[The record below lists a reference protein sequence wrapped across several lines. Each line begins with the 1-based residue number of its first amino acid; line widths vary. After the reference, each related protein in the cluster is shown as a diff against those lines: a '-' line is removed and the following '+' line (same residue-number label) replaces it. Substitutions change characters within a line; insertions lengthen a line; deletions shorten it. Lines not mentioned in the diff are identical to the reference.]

1 MAEEQTQEVTP
12 VENNAEVEV
21 LKENIKG
28 LERKNHEL
36 IGKIQRAKLVPDDV
50 DVQELIDFKR
60 NAEQADLEAKG
71 QYTEA
76 RKQLE
81 QQFRDATKEK
91 DGRIAELEARVKEL
105 ELTAPAM
112 SALAPLVHDTE
123 YAMNKLGK
131 DNFQV
136 EADGSIVYVEGYDR
150 ISVKDAVEKKLAAAE
165 NSRWVVKQPRPQGG
179 GATPGRSSSSGSVS
193 ESDLKY
199 FMPGT
204 ENLTEQT
211 RIYKQQGAE
220 VWRKYRDMAES
231 R

>member
-1 MAEEQTQEVTP
+1 MAEEQFQEVAP
-12 VENNAEVEV
+12 VENNAEIDA

-36 IGKIQRAKLVPDDV
+36 IGKIQKAKLVPDDV

-60 NAEQADLEAKG
+60 KAEQVELESKG

-91 DGRIAELEARVKEL
+91 NGRIAELEARVKEL
-105 ELTAPAM
+105 ELTAPAL
-112 SALAPLVHDTE
+112 SALVPLVHDTE

-150 ISVKDAVEKKLAAAE
+150 LSVKDAVEKKLATSDS
-165 NSRWVVKQPRPQGG
+165 SRWVVKQAKPQGG
-179 GATPGRSSSSGSVS
+179 GASPGRSSSAGNISD
-193 ESDLKY
+193 SDLKY
-199 FMPGT
+199 FLPGT
-204 ENLTEQT
+204 DNLSEQT

-220 VWRKYRDMAES
+220 VWRKYREMAES

>member
-1 MAEEQTQEVTP
+1 MAEEQFQEVAP
-12 VENNAEVEV
+12 VENNAEIDA

-36 IGKIQRAKLVPDDV
+36 IGKIQKAKLVPDDV

-60 NAEQADLEAKG
+60 RAEQVELESKG

-91 DGRIAELEARVKEL
+91 NGRIAELEARVKEL
-105 ELTAPAM
+105 ELTAPAL
-112 SALAPLVHDTE
+112 SALVPLVHDTE

-150 ISVKDAVEKKLAAAE
+150 LSVKDAVEKKLAASDS
-165 NSRWVVKQPRPQGG
+165 SRWVVKQAKPQGG
-179 GATPGRSSSSGSVS
+179 GASPGRSSSAGNISD
-193 ESDLKY
+193 SDLKY
-199 FMPGT
+199 FLPGT
-204 ENLTEQT
+204 DNLSEQT

-220 VWRKYRDMAES
+220 VWRKYREMAES

>member
-1 MAEEQTQEVTP
+1 MAEEQSQEVTP
-12 VENNAEVEV
+12 VENNAEVDA
-21 LKENIKG
+21 LKESIKG

-36 IGKIQRAKLVPDDV
+36 IGKIQKAKQIPEDV
-50 DVQELIDFKR
+50 DVQELINFKR
-60 NAEQADLEAKG
+60 QAEQAELESKG

-105 ELTAPAM
+105 ELTAPAL

-150 ISVKDAVEKKLAAAE
+150 LSVKDAVEKKLAASD
-165 NSRWVVKQPRPQGG
+165 NSRWVVKQAKPQGG
-179 GATPGRSSSSGSVS
+179 GASPGRSSSTGNISD
-193 ESDLKY
+193 SDLKY
-199 FMPGT
+199 FMPET
-204 ENLTEQT
+204 QNLSEQT
-211 RIYKQQGAE
+211 RIYKQQGPE
-220 VWRKYRDMAES
+220 VWRKYREMAES

>member
-1 MAEEQTQEVTP
+1 MAEEQSQEVTP
-12 VENNAEVEV
+12 VENNAEVDA
-21 LKENIKG
+21 LKESIKG

-36 IGKIQRAKLVPDDV
+36 IGKIQKAKQIPDDV

-60 NAEQADLEAKG
+60 KAEQAELESKG

-105 ELTAPAM
+105 ELTAPAL

-150 ISVKDAVEKKLAAAE
+150 LSVKDAVEKKLAASD
-165 NSRWVVKQPRPQGG
+165 NSRWVVKQAKPQGG
-179 GATPGRSSSSGSVS
+179 GASPGRSSSMGNISD
-193 ESDLKY
+193 SDLKY
-199 FMPGT
+199 FLPET
-204 ENLTEQT
+204 QNLSEQT
-211 RIYKQQGAE
+211 RIYKQQGPE
-220 VWRKYRDMAES
+220 VWRKYREMAQS

>member
-1 MAEEQTQEVTP
+1 MAEEQFQEVAP
-12 VENNAEVEV
+12 VENNAEIDA

-36 IGKIQRAKLVPDDV
+36 IGKIQKAKLVPDDV

-60 NAEQADLEAKG
+60 KAEQVELESKG

-91 DGRIAELEARVKEL
+91 NGRIAELEARVKEL
-105 ELTAPAM
+105 ELTAPAL
-112 SALAPLVHDTE
+112 SALVPLVHDTE

-150 ISVKDAVEKKLAAAE
+150 LSVKDAVEKKLATSDS
-165 NSRWVVKQPRPQGG
+165 SRWVVKQAKPQGG
-179 GATPGRSSSSGSVS
+179 GASPGRSSSAGNISD
-193 ESDLKY
+193 SDLKY
-199 FMPGT
+199 FLPGT
-204 ENLTEQT
+204 DNLSEQT

-220 VWRKYRDMAES
+220 VWRKYREMAGS

>member
-1 MAEEQTQEVTP
+1 MAEEQSQEVTP
-12 VENNAEVEV
+12 VENNAEVDA
-21 LKENIKG
+21 LKESIKG

-36 IGKIQRAKLVPDDV
+36 IGKIQKAKQIPEDV

-60 NAEQADLEAKG
+60 QAEQAELESKG

-105 ELTAPAM
+105 ELTAPAL
-112 SALAPLVHDTE
+112 SALAPLVHDTD

-136 EADGSIVYVEGYDR
+136 EPDGSIVFVDGYDR
-150 ISVKDAVEKKLAAAE
+150 LSMKDAVEKKLAASE
-165 NSRWVVKQPRPQGG
+165 NSRWVVKQPKPQGG
-179 GATPGRSSSSGSVS
+179 GASPGRSGSTGNVS
-193 ESDLKY
+193 DSDLKY
-199 FMPGT
+199 FLPET
-204 ENLTEQT
+204 QNLSEQT

-220 VWRKYRDMAES
+220 VWRKYREMAES